1 MFHRVF
7 VQTRPLRSLVYVLF
21 VVILGSLASV
31 GMAASPE
38 LQAKAADKTVSSN
51 ALKNY
56 IVPLTADELSNLAGI
71 WQDHLSQSIET
82 YIELN
87 ASLEGLDENVAH
99 KVREQI
105 TTLSD
110 THSVYSE
117 NYQLVL
123 NGWLAKGG
131 AADDVATHQSY
142 LDAVSTA
149 TLRATDVRTLFSLA
163 TNWLISK
170 DGGLGLLL
178 QLGVFI
184 VAFVVLLFVARFV
197 RKTVSKGLERLPAMS
212 RLLKKFVLTV
222 VYWITIIVGLMVALG
237 LAGVNVTPMFAV
249 FGGLSFILGFALQDT
264 LGNLAS
270 GLMIMVLKPFDTGDY
285 IEISGASGNVDA
297 MSIVSTQIRTFDNQ
311 IIVVPNSKIWGDV
324 ITNVSA
330 AKTRRVDL
338 VFGIAYSDNASQA
351 VEVLKGLVANDPR
364 CLKEPVPEIFVGE
377 LGDSSVNLFC
387 RPWVATED
395 YWDVYWGLTGA
406 AKEAFDQEGISIPF
420 PQRDV
425 HLISNES

>member
-1 MFHRVF
+1 
-7 VQTRPLRSLVYVLF
+7 
-21 VVILGSLASV
+21 
-31 GMAASPE
+31 MAASPE
-38 LQAKAADKTVSSN
+38 LLAKAADKTVSSN

-87 ASLEGLDENVAH
+87 ASLEGLDENLAH

-117 NYQLVL
+117 NYQIVL

-395 YWDVYWGLTGA
+395 YWDVYWGLTGV

>member
-1 MFHRVF
+1 MFHRIF
-7 VQTRPLRSLVYVLF
+7 VQTRRLRSLVYVLF
-21 VVILGSLASV
+21 VVILSSLASV
-31 GMAASPE
+31 GLAASPE

-117 NYQLVL
+117 NYQIVL

-131 AADDVATHQSY
+131 AADDVATYQSY

>member
-1 MFHRVF
+1 MH
-7 VQTRPLRSLVYVLF
+7 VLLI
-21 VVILGSLASV
+21 VILGSLASV

-38 LQAKAADKTVSSN
+38 LLAKAADKTVSSN

-87 ASLEGLDENVAH
+87 ASLEGLDENLAH

-117 NYQLVL
+117 NYQIVL

-395 YWDVYWGLTGA
+395 YWDVYWGLTGV